1 MSRSPEERAQHDA
14 GVNFRNYLLLHPAWW
29 MTAPNRDEAREQ
41 LHTIKTA
48 KAGLKYAKAKR
59 VVEEIDDLT
68 RQFAALSLNDHKV
81 MNVVRNRS
89 IFRTD
94 R

>member
-1 MSRSPEERAQHDA
+1 MSRSPEERAQKDA
-14 GVNFRNYLLLHPAWW
+14 GVNFRNYLLLHPINFMQA
-29 MTAPNRDEAREQ
+29 NESREQ
-41 LHTIKTA
+41 LYTIKTA
-48 KAGLKYAKAKR
+48 KAGLKYATAKR
-59 VVEEIDDLT
+59 DVEEIDDLT

-89 IFRTD
+89 IFRAD